1 MFLVFPGDQHHDC
14 SDPKRLAQRSY
25 CPQVTL
31 ALVLDAS
38 GIPKRSEVFAGH
50 VSEPKTLEKMSLT
63 SRPNRSAD
71 GGA

>member
-1 MFLVFPGDQHHDC
+1 MTAAIPSAWRNDHTAH
-14 SDPKRLAQRSY
+14 RL
-25 CPQVTL
+25 TL